1 MLIRNDIDGNIK
13 WMDIKMTPLEDEQRL
28 IDILP

>member
-1 MLIRNDIDGNIK
+1 MLIRDDIEGNIK

-28 IDILP
+28 IDISP